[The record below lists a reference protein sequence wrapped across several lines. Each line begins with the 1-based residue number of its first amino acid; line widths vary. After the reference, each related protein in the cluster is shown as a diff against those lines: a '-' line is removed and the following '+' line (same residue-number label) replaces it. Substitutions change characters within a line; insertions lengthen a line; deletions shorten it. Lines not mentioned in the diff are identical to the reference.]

1 MGLSLFPAFMA
12 PITHYVSFSISR
24 EVERMNPKLLRLQV
38 LLEEE
43 LVERLDQWRIS
54 HMPLRS
60 RSQAIARLIA
70 EGMGEEEEAG

>member
-1 MGLSLFPAFMA
+1 
-12 PITHYVSFSISR
+12 
-24 EVERMNPKLLRLQV
+24 MNPKLLRLQV